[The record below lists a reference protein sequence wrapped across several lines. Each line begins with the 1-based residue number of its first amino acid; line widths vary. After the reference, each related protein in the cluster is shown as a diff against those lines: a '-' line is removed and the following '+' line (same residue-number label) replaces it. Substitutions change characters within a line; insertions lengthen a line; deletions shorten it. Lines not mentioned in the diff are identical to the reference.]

1 MQVSSTRPDQ
11 AAIESQQAPVT
22 APVTLSERSLTV
34 LALVRIFFGLLWL
47 QQLSWKMP
55 PSFGG
60 LRSYVE
66 KEVHYTFVP
75 GYSFILKNVF
85 LAHFSLLGA
94 GVWSAEL
101 LVGLLLSFGL
111 FTRLGA
117 LLAIVLSTQL
127 YIGLAYAPGEW
138 YWTYGML
145 ILLGLAVAAVPA
157 GRRMGIDQWLV
168 APLQR
173 AAQNNRPARLASW
186 FV

>member
-1 MQVSSTRPDQ
+1 VQVSSVRSDSTATEGQ
-11 AAIESQQAPVT
+11 QATAAI
-22 APVTLSERSLTV
+22 TLSERSLLL

-55 PSFGG
+55 PTFGG
-60 LRSYVE
+60 LRSYIE

-85 LAHFSLLGA
+85 LAHFSLLGT
-94 GVWSAEL
+94 GVWGAEL
-101 LVGLLLSFGL
+101 LVGLLLLFGL
-111 FTRLGA
+111 FTRFGA

-145 ILLGLAVAAVPA
+145 ILLGLALAAVPA
-157 GRRMGIDQWLV
+157 GRRMGIDQLLIS
-168 APLQR
+168 PLHH
-173 AAQNNRPARLASW
+173 AAHSNRLARLASW

>member
-1 MQVSSTRPDQ
+1 M
-11 AAIESQQAPVT
+11 
-22 APVTLSERSLTV
+22 L
-34 LALVRIFFGLLWL
+34 LAFVRIFFGLLWL

-55 PSFGG
+55 PTFGG
-60 LRSYVE
+60 LRPYVE
-66 KEVHYTFVP
+66 KEVHYTFIP

-101 LVGLLLSFGL
+101 LVGLLLLFGF
-111 FTRLGA
+111 FTRFGA

-157 GRRMGIDQWLV
+157 GRRLGLDQLLV
-168 APLQR
+168 SPLHD
-173 AAQNNRPARLASW
+173 AAQRNRRARIAFW

>member
-1 MQVSSTRPDQ
+1 MQVSSAQPDK
-11 AAIESQQAPVT
+11 ATTESQQAI
-22 APVTLSERSLTV
+22 APADIVPSGRSLTV

-60 LRSYVE
+60 LRSYIE
-66 KEVHYTFVP
+66 KEAHYTFVP

-85 LAHFSLLGA
+85 LTHFSLLGA
-94 GVWSAEL
+94 SVWSAEL
-101 LVGLLLSFGL
+101 LVGLLLLFGL
-111 FTRLGA
+111 FTRFGA

-157 GRRMGIDQWLV
+157 GRRLGIDQLLV

-173 AAQNNRPARLASW
+173 AARSHRLARLASW